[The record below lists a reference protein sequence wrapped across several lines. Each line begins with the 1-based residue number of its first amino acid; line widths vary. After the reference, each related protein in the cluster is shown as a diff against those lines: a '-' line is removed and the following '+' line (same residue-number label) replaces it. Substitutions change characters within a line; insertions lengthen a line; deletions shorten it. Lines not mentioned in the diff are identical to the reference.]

1 MGDAGHEYLQL
12 LKRIESAE
20 ERLLTLELQVSIME
34 AREADK
40 VSLSPEGPLPSGAV
54 RVSETDD
61 RPVGVDEHG
70 RPFER
75 GFAKDSW
82 SEEPDDDD
90 WMERLAGLE
99 LPPEGDDQ

>member
-54 RVSETDD
+54 RVTETE
-61 RPVGVDEHG
+61 PL
-70 RPFER
+70 P
-75 GFAKDSW
+75 
-82 SEEPDDDD
+82 EEPNDDD

-99 LPPEGDDQ
+99 LPPEGE